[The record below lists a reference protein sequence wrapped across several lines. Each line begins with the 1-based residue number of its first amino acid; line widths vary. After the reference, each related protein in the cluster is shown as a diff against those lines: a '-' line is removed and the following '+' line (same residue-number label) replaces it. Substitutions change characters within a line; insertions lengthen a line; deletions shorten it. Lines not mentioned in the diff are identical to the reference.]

1 MALLVETNTGHLL
14 DEYFNLAI
22 NSNQRIYTIFE
33 NINTAIDLAKSII
46 NERNDIECNLH
57 GREMS
62 FLQIICR

>member
-33 NINTAIDLAKSII
+33 NINTAIDLAKSSI
-46 NERNDIECNLH
+46 NEGNDI
-57 GREMS
+57 
-62 FLQIICR
+62 